1 MRAVIV
7 SIMLAALFPLGG
19 CFHHTQAVAVT
30 PLPTPSIK

>member
-19 CFHHTQAVAVT
+19 CFHHTQAVAV
-30 PLPTPSIK
+30 

>member
-7 SIMLAALFPLGG
+7 SIMLAALL
-19 CFHHTQAVAVT
+19 TQAVAVT